1 MNICKQIIKDFCIDD
16 EIIDIK
22 PFGGGHIND
31 TYLISGSNKKYVL
44 QRINHKIFTKPD
56 DVMDNIINICE
67 HLKNKIIESGGN
79 PDRET
84 LQFLPTNE
92 GKYLTIHNG
101 NYYRMY
107 VFVDDAITYQ
117 TIEDPIHFY
126 NAGRA
131 FGKFQ
136 NMLSDFPADSLKET
150 IINFHNTVD
159 RLEKL
164 KTAVKENKANRKDEV
179 SEEIKF
185 VIDRTDECSI
195 IVDLLAKG
203 EIPLRVT
210 HNDTKLNNILI
221 DKKSGDAICVID
233 LDTVMPSSL
242 LCDFGD
248 AIRFGASSAEEDEK
262 DLSKVY
268 LDINLFQKFTK
279 GFLEAMKDSI
289 TEKEVEY
296 LAFSSRLLTLEC
308 GMRFLTDYLDGDV
321 YFKTSREGQNLDRAR
336 TQFKLVKEMEDHK
349 EEMENI
355 VKEIYNNL

>member
-1 MNICKQIIKDFCIDD
+1 MNICKEIIKDFCIDD
-16 EIIDIK
+16 EIIEIK
-22 PFGGGHIND
+22 NYGSGHIND
-31 TYLISGSNKKYVL
+31 TYLITGSSKKYIL
-44 QRINHKIFTKPD
+44 QRINHKIFKKPY
-56 DVMDNIINICE
+56 DVMDNIINISA
-67 HLKNKIIESGGN
+67 HLKKKVIEAGGD

-84 LQFLPTNE
+84 LQFLPTKD
-92 GKYLTIHNG
+92 GKYVTLYNG
-101 NYYRMY
+101 NYYRIY
-107 VFVDDAITYQ
+107 VFVDDVITYQ
-117 TIEDPIHFY
+117 SIEDPIHFY
-126 NAGRA
+126 NAGKA

-136 NMLSDFPADSLKET
+136 NMLADFPADTLKET
-150 IINFHNTVD
+150 IVNFHNTVD

-164 KTAVKENKANRKDEV
+164 KTAIKENKAGRINEV
-179 SEEIKF
+179 EDEIKF
-185 VIDRTDECSI
+185 VIDRTNECSV
-195 IVDLLAKG
+195 IVNLLSNG

-221 DKKSGDAICVID
+221 DKKSGEATCVID

-248 AIRFGASSAEEDEK
+248 AIRFGANPAAEDEK
-262 DLSKVY
+262 DLSKVVI
-268 LDINLFQKFTK
+268 DINLFKKFTM

-289 TEKEVEY
+289 TQKEVEY

-336 TQFKLVKEMEDHK
+336 TQFKLVKDMEDHS